1 MFYIIYRIQ
10 EEQQRRA
17 TKRAY
22 DARDRDAYWDSKRPA
37 LADRGGY
44 GDRLVE
50 VSNSLTLI
58 LPEPKVIS
66 LCHSAV

>member
-1 MFYIIYRIQ
+1 LNNYRLQ

-37 LADRGGY
+37 LAERGY

-50 VSNSLTLI
+50 I
-58 LPEPKVIS
+58 IK
-66 LCHSAV
+66 